1 MSELEKALHSATEIY
16 KQSLIA
22 IFGDVG
28 EVSIDIIGIKTSTV
42 SKIGEEN
49 DNIKSYYSENHD
61 NIYLEIQT
69 HDDYKITL
77 YSKPL

>member
-16 KQSLIA
+16 KQCLIA

-49 DNIKSYYSENHD
+49 DNIKSYYSEYHD
-61 NIYLEIQT
+61 NLYLEIET
-69 HDDYKITL
+69 HDEYKITL
-77 YSKPL
+77 NSKPL